1 MRPRDLTLNH
11 GRMAAKHVH
20 NTIFL
25 KACVRA
31 MLPQVARE
39 ITGFVSAAEPQVA
52 RALCQPKPLCLLPR
66 PTLAFSEEGS
76 EPLVQLYGIDVKPVL
91 SATLPSDQGPVGL
104 PEGDR

>member
-1 MRPRDLTLNH
+1 
-11 GRMAAKHVH
+11 MAAKHVH

-25 KACVRA
+25 KA

-39 ITGFVSAAEPQVA
+39 ITEFVSAAEPQVA
-52 RALCQPKPLCLLPR
+52 SALCQPKPLCLLPR
-66 PTLAFSEEGS
+66 PALAFSEEGG
-76 EPLVQLYGIDVKPVL
+76 EPLVQLYGIDVEPVL